1 MIVRRNGE
9 GSPAETDY
17 EIFTSTTRTM
27 YFTWVTQHQPNVAS
41 HAHVKAHAA
50 LYNKPLSVHRYPR
63 SRRIVVNYGTKILE
77 GFVWGF

>member
-27 YFTWVTQHQPNVAS
+27 YFTCVTQHQPNLAS
-41 HAHVKAHAA
+41 HAQA
-50 LYNKPLSVHRYPR
+50 LHNELLTVHRYPTLR
-63 SRRIVVNYGTKILE
+63 VRIVVNYATKIL
-77 GFVWGF
+77 

>member
-27 YFTWVTQHQPNVAS
+27 YFTCVTQHQPNLAS
-41 HAHVKAHAA
+41 HAHVKAQA
-50 LYNKPLSVHRYPR
+50 LHNEPLTVHRYCLHGDFNDRCPKQGQ
-63 SRRIVVNYGTKILE
+63 V
-77 GFVWGF
+77 F